1 MNKTVKNSAIY
12 LTGTIVMA
20 VLGFLNTILL
30 TRVLSQQVY
39 AMYGLLTTFVSTAGM
54 FIAFGYDA
62 SYMRFYY
69 NNGYSQKKF
78 FLMTL
83 KVPAVVFVVFLLLV
97 IEPTRTFITYIMGE
111 KLSCFSIA
119 LLLLYVFFHTL
130 HRFTQLTAR
139 MEEKSLNYVVS
150 NIMTKSGFIVVVFF
164 IYFIIKDVSFDWV
177 IISFVIASLAGFLIN
192 LIVVLKNI
200 NKVSKSQEKTTEKE
214 LLSYGF
220 PSMINNVIIL
230 VVPLIEKII
239 IRDLAGWEILGI
251 YTAAAVFQTVM
262 LLVANTI
269 TNIWN
274 PIVFKHC
281 DNEEKFKPIMHNFGL
296 VATIVVTMCMA
307 GCVLLRRWLV
317 LLLDESYYTIYIIA
331 PTILYGACLHI
342 ISLIYAVGINIK
354 KKTSYLVLIPVIQ
367 LVLSVVFCYLLIPN
381 MGLVGV
387 AIATFISI
395 SLSKIFKMILGIHF
409 YDSGVSE
416 WKASALC
423 AAGMAA
429 SLISLFFTSFI
440 SDVLLSMA
448 LIIVILVVVNK
459 ELIQILKTMPV
470 ILKGR
475 K

>member
-54 FIAFGYDA
+54 FIAFGYDS

-78 FLMTL
+78 LLISL
-83 KVPAVVFVVFLLLV
+83 KVPAIVFLIFLVLV

-111 KLSCFSIA
+111 KLSYFSIA
-119 LLLLYVFFHTL
+119 FLLLYVLFHTA

-139 MEEKSLNYVVS
+139 MEEKALNYVSS
-150 NIMTKSGFIVVVFF
+150 NIVSKSGFIVIVFL

-177 IISFVIASLAGFLIN
+177 VISFFVSSLAGFLIN

-200 NKVSKSQEKTTEKE
+200 NKVSNSEEKITEKE

-220 PSMINNVIIL
+220 PSMMNNVIIL

-239 IRDLAGWEILGI
+239 IRDLAGWEVLGI

-296 VATIVVTMCMA
+296 VSTIVITLCMA

-317 LLLDESYYTIYIIA
+317 LLLDESYYSIYIIA

-342 ISLIYAVGINIK
+342 VSLIYSVGINIK
-354 KKTSYLVLIPVIQ
+354 KKTSYLVLIPVTQ
-367 LVLSVVFCYLLIPN
+367 LVLSVIFCYLLIPK

-395 SLSKIFKMILGIHF
+395 SVSKIFKMALGIHF

-416 WKASALC
+416 WKAGALC
-423 AAGMAA
+423 AFGMAA
-429 SLISLFFTSFI
+429 SLISLFFTSFL
-440 SDVLLSMA
+440 SDAILSVA
-448 LIIVILVVVNK
+448 LVVVILAVVNK
-459 ELIQILKTMPV
+459 ELVGILKTMPA